1 MSNSV
6 RRINPPGLPQLE
18 SVISH
23 AIIVEPA
30 GLVYTSGQLS
40 WDESGALVEGTMIE
54 QFRRAY
60 ANIDL
65 VLQAAGSSRE
75 KIVNEVIYLVGY
87 SPATAGELVAALASA
102 RPPGAVP
109 PTSTVVGVQ
118 TLFAPGFL
126 VEVQVVATT

>member
-1 MSNSV
+1 MANSV
-6 RRINPPGLPQLE
+6 RRINPRGLPQLE

-23 AIIVEPA
+23 ALVVEPA
-30 GLVYTSGQLS
+30 GLIYTSGQLS
-40 WDESGALVEGTMIE
+40 WDESGALVDGTMLE

-60 ANIDL
+60 ANLDL

-87 SPATAGELVAALASA
+87 SPETAGELVAALASE
-102 RPPGAVP
+102 RPPGSVP

>member
-1 MSNSV
+1 MANSV
-6 RRINPPGLPQLE
+6 RRISPRGLPQLE

-23 AIIVEPA
+23 ALVVEPA
-30 GLVYTSGQLS
+30 GLIYTSGQLS
-40 WDESGALVEGTMIE
+40 WDESGALVDGTMLE

-60 ANIDL
+60 ANLDL

-87 SPATAGELVAALASA
+87 SPETAGELVAALASE
-102 RPPGAVP
+102 RPPGSVP